1 MRWPP
6 ILWPGFIAAS
16 LLLLTGIGMG
26 GTWALIPGIVAAV
39 VLLIMAVLAVT
50 HYADARE
57 RPPELI
63 APVGG
68 VLAFY
73 AVCAVVALVAGVEY
87 ALMALLVGVFFGVA
101 AALWATMV
109 RGKTSTGTDAD
120 HVAAEEEDPFPG
132 IGPDPSTPLGDTNQH
147 SDAPEG
153 TPVGGGERRFIRR
166 TREDD
171 AATAAARERRD

>member
-26 GTWALIPGIVAAV
+26 GTWALIPGIVACV
-39 VLLIMAVLAVT
+39 VLLAMVVGAVT
-50 HYADARE
+50 RYADARD
-57 RPPELI
+57 RPPELL

-73 AVCAVVALVAGVEY
+73 AVCALLALVAGVEY
-87 ALMALLVGVFFGVA
+87 ALMALLVGVFFGAA

-109 RGKTSTGTDAD
+109 RGKTSKGTDAE
-120 HVAAEEEDPFPG
+120 HAAAEEDPFPG

-147 SDAPEG
+147 SEAQEGAPV
-153 TPVGGGERRFIRR
+153 TGERRFIRGL
-166 TREDD
+166 RERD
-171 AATAAARERRD
+171 ATAAAGREPRDRT